1 MLRKVDRLLLRV
13 PSLESAISYY
23 RDVLGLSLVHA
34 DKRVANFK
42 LADGTTELLLHVDPD
57 LPAES
62 AYFLVADV
70 RDLNTCRADM
80 KHNFI
85 ARPATVSRGNRVV
98 VKDHIVLIFAHI
110 NV

>member
-13 PSLESAISYY
+13 PSLESAIGYY

-62 AYFLVADV
+62 VYFLVDDV
-70 RDLNTCRADM
+70 RDLYTRRQELKLQFVSRPARCRAG
-80 KHNFI
+80 I
-85 ARPATVSRGNRVV
+85 GRW
-98 VKDHIVLIFAHI
+98 
-110 NV
+110 